1 MRARVGGLHTRIFFS
16 WLIGYITWCGL
27 LIFYV
32 VELVPFWDVSRL
44 LKLVCPM
51 FAHVGSLWMAI
62 LCSTK
67 GRTWRSPPILDSLHM
82 FSNVKQVMA
91 EKLAL
96 QVSQKK
102 GVYGKN
108 PARLNVT
115 TELNSWVCLTIGYPW
130 VPQISWLSCFFY
142 IFCCCCIKTAIWGII
157 PSRQAQL
164 ALGACCYLFFLSIE
178 SATIKITAVHHP
190 GLACVLLGSRAPALK
205 YPIQYI

>member
-1 MRARVGGLHTRIFFS
+1 MGVDCLCCWTGFILRCFPAVEIGL
-16 WLIGYITWCGL
+16 
-27 LIFYV
+27 
-32 VELVPFWDVSRL
+32 P
-44 LKLVCPM
+44 K

-62 LCSTK
+62 LCSTE

-115 TELNSWVCLTIGYPW
+115 TELNSWVCLTIGYPCR
-130 VPQISWLSCFFY
+130 VPQISWLSCFF
-142 IFCCCCIKTAIWGII
+142 IFFVAAVLKLLFEELSPPDK
-157 PSRQAQL
+157 PSL
-164 ALGACCYLFFLSIE
+164 LWVFVVTCFFIHRISNL
-178 SATIKITAVHHP
+178 
-190 GLACVLLGSRAPALK
+190 
-205 YPIQYI
+205 